1 MRWGR
6 CQKLTHLLLSN
17 QTSVKFLSHLY
28 SVKNNGVLCRALAC
42 LEHRFQT
49 IDPFQFGTLLVLAM
63 PLFQWSMSGHARRTL
78 DSGKSVRTLFV
89 DFTKAFDRVD
99 HTLLLNKMITLGAPP
114 LLVEWMFSFLK
125 GRYHRVKIQGYSSD
139 WIQRWNASGYL
150 VRSFIFHCHDWW
162 FEDRLFNSWICR
174 WRHSNRNITI
184 YNNAKY
190 HAEFLRWATF
200 MGIHQLHV
208 KTKELTLGHVT
219 RSPLASLAVEGNQI
233 DRVPVLSC

>member
-1 MRWGR
+1 M
-6 CQKLTHLLLSN
+6 
-17 QTSVKFLSHLY
+17 
-28 SVKNNGVLCRALAC
+28 KNNGVLCRALAC

-125 GRYHRVKIQGYSSD
+125 GRYHRVKIQGRSSD
-139 WIQRWNASGYL
+139 WIGSNAGMPQGTWL
-150 VRSFIFHCHDWW
+150 GPLSFIVMIDDLKIACLTHEFVDDVTLTEILPSITTPSIMQNFFAELH
-162 FEDRLFNSWICR
+162 SW
-174 WRHSNRNITI
+174 
-184 YNNAKY
+184 
-190 HAEFLRWATF
+190 
-200 MGIHQLHV
+200 
-208 KTKELTLGHVT
+208 
-219 RSPLASLAVEGNQI
+219 ASTNYM
-233 DRVPVLSC
+233 